1 MYREIYIDMVFVTN
15 FLMDL
20 VLLRLTGM
28 FLGIRSVWYRSLL
41 GAFIGSLSSCLI
53 LFIPIDNRYPAVV
66 VLHVLT
72 AAVMAG
78 AGCRIKSKSMLA
90 RAALTLYILA
100 FLCGG
105 FWDVISAGRDMS
117 LGSFLLFTGVS
128 YLSLAVCIRAYKK
141 WEEKGETICRV
152 LLRTQGRTADIMG
165 FYDTGNLLTDPLT
178 NKPVSIVEE
187 QALAALLPSHALAGL
202 KDMKETMGKYDDPL
216 WETLHPH
223 FIVFSSVDGHGGTL
237 PAVMLEEMCIYRG
250 EQIIYVY
257 HPMVAVSET
266 SFHPKGKYQIILNG
280 KIM

>member
-28 FLGIRSVWYRSLL
+28 SLGIRAVWYRSLL

-53 LFIPIDNRYPAVV
+53 LFIPIDNRYPAVFL
-66 VLHVLT
+66 LHVLT
-72 AAVMAG
+72 AAAMAG
-78 AGCRIKSKSMLA
+78 IGCRIKSKSMLA
-90 RAALTLYILA
+90 RATIMLYILA

-105 FWDVISAGRDMS
+105 FWDVISAGKDMS
-117 LGSFLLFTGVS
+117 LGSFLLFTGAS
-128 YLSLAVCIRAYKK
+128 YSSFAICVRGYKK
-141 WEEKGETICRV
+141 WAERGETICRV

-178 NKPVSIVEE
+178 NRPVSIVEE
-187 QALAALLPSHALAGL
+187 QALTALLPAQALTGL
-202 KDMKETMGKYDDPL
+202 RDMKETMGEYDDPL
-216 WETLHPH
+216 WESLHPH
-223 FIVFSSVDGHGGTL
+223 FIVFSSVGGQGGTL

-257 HPMVAVSET
+257 HPVVAVSET
-266 SFHPKGKYQIILNG
+266 SFHSKGKYQIILNG